1 VSTIAFLTITQ
12 VDPELADAIGRISTM
27 QMISAI
33 SGIIIVVAIIAVAVL
48 GLQSLLAFQRTL
60 RILEKTVARLA
71 PRAEPVIDGARRI
84 VDDTSEVTSALRDR
98 AKDTVNTLNHLNRV
112 LKDASREA
120 ELRVRELAAV
130 LRVVQEETQEMLL
143 DSAATARGIRTV
155 AAAFHAPS
163 LPREHVADADELE
176 SIEHPA
182 AASEEHRRQLHGEG

>member
-1 VSTIAFLTITQ
+1 VSSIALLTITQ
-12 VDPELADAIGRISTM
+12 VDPALADAIQRISTM

-33 SGIIIVVAIIAVAVL
+33 AGIIIVIAIVAVAVL

-60 RILEKTVARLA
+60 RILEKTVTRLA

-84 VDDTSEVTSALRDR
+84 VDDTSQVTSALRDR
-98 AKDTVNTLNHLNRV
+98 AKETVNSLNYLNRV
-112 LKDASREA
+112 LQAATREA

-143 DSAATARGIRTV
+143 DTAATARGIRTV

-163 LPREHVADADELE
+163 LPREHAADAGELE
-176 SIEHPA
+176 PVEQVA
-182 AASEEHRRQLHGEG
+182 GGTEEPRRKLHGEG